1 DLRMLAV
8 LAPQVER
15 QAAKAGDMD
24 ATTATEMRKK
34 ANLYRGRTLVVG
46 KQQLR
51 HLGDSRLDVAEDGFE
66 LVLLQRVQA
75 LTVL

>member
-1 DLRMLAV
+1 DVIWPQLLELLRGVGADRFAALTRALSVFLGHHRHGLTELAGDLRMLAV

-34 ANLYRGRTLVVG
+34 ANL
-46 KQQLR
+46 
-51 HLGDSRLDVAEDGFE
+51 
-66 LVLLQRVQA
+66 
-75 LTVL
+75 